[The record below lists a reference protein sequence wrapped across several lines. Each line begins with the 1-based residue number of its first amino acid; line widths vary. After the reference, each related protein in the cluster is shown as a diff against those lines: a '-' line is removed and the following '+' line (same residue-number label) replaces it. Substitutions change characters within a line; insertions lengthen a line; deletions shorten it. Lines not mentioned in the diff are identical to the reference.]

1 MESEAEDGREFAEA
15 LAAHFPAQGF
25 VTFLETLAPGGG
37 ERFLAICSRGGH
49 EEAGARAASVAV
61 SRDGDGI
68 AHAAEPALHLTV
80 TNCLSSIYSRRLGAA
95 ELAELRGSAGMA
107 EFAWTGFL
115 RLLASALLGEEGCSG
130 AVDVQFAPAGQC
142 ANGPSASPLAGEM
155 LPSRG
160 MPLRAQLVLRF
171 RLEFASLV
179 SKVDL
184 IESVPAPVLSPGCQ
198 TYIQELR
205 RFTVDAVTAARA
217 AAASGSRRRPPPLNL
232 DDLLPK
238 PSTSAVSPASTASGP
253 TPQSSRGPTPHSGS
267 KRAEMLNQ
275 AQPAR
280 KPVPKK
286 RPGSGLVNPTTTRRK
301 AGSNPFQLSS

>member
-1 MESEAEDGREFAEA
+1 MGSEAEDGREFAEA

-49 EEAGARAASVAV
+49 EDASARAANLAMFG
-61 SRDGDGI
+61 DGDGV

-95 ELAELRGSAGMA
+95 ELAEIRGSAGMA

-115 RLLASALLGEEGCSG
+115 RLLASALLGEDGCSG
-130 AVDVQFAPAGQC
+130 AVDVQFTPAWHCAP
-142 ANGPSASPLAGEM
+142 GPSASTLGDER

-160 MPLRAQLVLRF
+160 MPPRAQLVLRF
-171 RLEFASLV
+171 RLEFASLI

-217 AAASGSRRRPPPLNL
+217 AAASGSRRRPSPLNL
-232 DDLLPK
+232 DDLMSK
-238 PSTSAVSPASTASGP
+238 PSTAAASPASTASGP
-253 TPQSSRGPTPHSGS
+253 TPQSSRGPTPQSVG
-267 KRAEMLNQ
+267 KRTDMLSQ
-275 AQPAR
+275 AQPAK
-280 KPVPKK
+280 KPAPKK
-286 RPGSGLVNPTTTRRK
+286 RPGGGLVNPATRRK
-301 AGSNPFQLSS
+301 AGGNPFQLAN